1 MNGHVR
7 ILLSYEPVCISRVEA
22 AASLPAPPPA
32 VLHPD
37 LGRVDAHQRLFSL
50 TELEMTDPFQ
60 ESSRGHLDVG
70 RGRLVGRS
78 APIKRARV
86 GINHLF

>member
-1 MNGHVR
+1 MDGHVR

-22 AASLPAPPPA
+22 AASLPAPPPTA
-32 VLHPD
+32 LHPD
-37 LGRVDAHQRLFSL
+37 LGRVDANKRLFSS
-50 TELEMTDPFQ
+50 TELEMTDSFQ
-60 ESSRGHLDVG
+60 ESLRGHLDEG